1 MPLFIWATG
10 AVLFAAFVFYVFA
23 QAAVLRNSAQSAAD
37 AAALAA
43 AQDKRDELVDGLV
56 GAVGSDADWTRW
68 LTGQAEAAP
77 VSQAA
82 AARLAADNGASVVDL
97 QTVEVNG
104 FPGYEAHVRTNSTI
118 GATLVPGTAGK
129 HASARATAVV
139 RPRCEADPD
148 VDSSKKIHFTC
159 AQGKSFDFDIDGFDP
174 SDLPDSSVMF
184 AVSLAK

>member
-10 AVLFAAFVFYVFA
+10 AILFAAFVLYVFA

-43 AQDKRDELVDGLV
+43 AQDERDELVGGMVDAVTGDG
-56 GAVGSDADWTRW
+56 DWGRW
-68 LTGQAEAAP
+68 LTGQAQPPAG
-77 VSQAA
+77 SRAA
-82 AARLAADNGASVVDL
+82 AERLAADNGASVLGLQAVD
-97 QTVEVNG
+97 VHG
-104 FPGYEAHVRTNSTI
+104 FPGYEAHVRTETTI

-139 RPRCEADPD
+139 RPRCHVDPEADSAKEIRFTCSSGTSFDLD
-148 VDSSKKIHFTC
+148 VDT
-159 AQGKSFDFDIDGFDP
+159 FDP
-174 SDLPDSSVMF
+174 ADLPDPSVMF